1 MGIGRLER
9 VDIRKIWKH
18 EQYDFSDWLAK
29 KENIEELN
37 NILGV
42 SLVDVEKE
50 KAVGDFRCDLY
61 GIDEG
66 SGKVVLIEN
75 QLDST
80 NHDHLGKIIT
90 YGAVL
95 NASVI
100 VWIVTTARQEHRK
113 AIEWLNSHFDDE
125 VSFFLIEVKA
135 YKIGN
140 SDPAPQFNI
149 VEQPNDFA
157 IGVKT
162 AKNDSEVQ
170 RLAFW
175 SRFNEV
181 LESENYPLNKRKA
194 TTHHWY
200 DISMGSSNCHL
211 SINLVNK
218 DNKIR
223 VCLYITNNKE
233 FYDELYTKKDEI
245 ENKLGYELEWNRLD
259 DAIASTISTY
269 IMGLDF
275 KNPSNYDEL
284 IKKSICK
291 VLELRKVFKEYI

>member
-66 SGKVVLIEN
+66 TGKVVLIEN

-200 DISMGSSNCHL
+200 DISIGSSICHL

-245 ENKLGYELEWNRLD
+245 ENKLGYELEWNRLN